1 LNQGFRLRS
10 NPGLE
15 LGNTFGVNS
24 MVTNPKSD
32 EDQKNLNERL
42 RSLKIDRAPAPPA
55 ANKNRSPKLLF
66 LAIAVL
72 IALAAFAYAFLFSGT
87 KTISAAQVRVETG
100 GASAGASVLSATGYV
115 VAHHKIAVGAK
126 VMGRVAWI
134 GVEKGDTVQ
143 EGQVLVRLEDNE
155 FRAQVNQARA
165 NLASAQARLDQLRSG
180 SRPQEKMRDKAT
192 VLQAEARLRQAEAE
206 YQRSDRLYRAGVASK
221 AELDQALAE
230 RDTAAA
236 LLESARQSSTMTD
249 IGPRPEEIRAAQ
261 AEVQQMKAALDYAD
275 TQLAATEIRAPVSG
289 TVLARIVERGEMV
302 TPSATGTSG
311 ARTSVVDLADLN
323 DLQVE
328 LDISQTDFA
337 RLKMDQ
343 RAEIIPEAYPNLRY
357 NGFIEEI
364 APEANRAKSTI
375 QVKVKVENPNQQ
387 LRPEMNARVN
397 FLAENTANK
406 ENNSLGRVLVPKQAV
421 VKKDNSA
428 FVFVIKGDKVEQR
441 AIRQGE
447 EIGDDYHVLEGLS
460 GNESVAIAGVDKLRD
475 GDRVKIQ

>member
-1 LNQGFRLRS
+1 MIGHK
-10 NPGLE
+10 E
-15 LGNTFGVNS
+15 A
-24 MVTNPKSD
+24 PKSQ
-32 EDQKNLNERL
+32 DQQNLNERL
-42 RSLKIDRAPAPPA
+42 RSLKIDRAPTPSPG
-55 ANKNRSPKLLF
+55 NKNRSPKLLF
-66 LAIAVL
+66 LAIAGL
-72 IALAAFAYAFLFSGT
+72 LALAALGYAFLFSGA
-87 KTISAAQVRVETG
+87 KTISAAPVRVESAG
-100 GASAGASVLSATGYV
+100 GSPGASVLSVTGYV
-115 VAHHKIAVGAK
+115 VAHHKISVGAK

-134 GVEKGDTVQ
+134 GVEKGDNVQ
-143 EGQVLVRLEDNE
+143 SGQVLVRLEDTE

-180 SRPQEKMRDKAT
+180 SRPQEKLRDKAA
-192 VLQAEARLRQAEAE
+192 VLQAEARLRTAEAE
-206 YQRSDRLYRAGVASK
+206 YQRTERLFRDGVSSRS
-221 AELDQALAE
+221 ELDRAHSE

-236 LLESARQSSTMTD
+236 LLESARQSSTLTD
-249 IGPRPEEIRAAQ
+249 IGPRPEEIRSGQ
-261 AEVQQMKAALDYAD
+261 AEVQQMKAALDYAE

-289 TVLARIVERGEMV
+289 TVLERTVEPGEMV
-302 TPSATGTSG
+302 SPSAVGTSG

-343 RAEIIPEAYPNLRY
+343 RAEIIPEAYPNLKY

-364 APEANRAKSTI
+364 APEANRAKATI
-375 QVKVKVENPNQQ
+375 QVKVKVENPDQQ

-397 FLAENTANK
+397 FFAPNTTGQ

-421 VKKDNSA
+421 VRSDNNA

-441 AIRQGE
+441 TIRAGQ

-460 GNESVAIAGVDKLRD
+460 GNESVAVAGVDKLRD

>member
-1 LNQGFRLRS
+1 
-10 NPGLE
+10 
-15 LGNTFGVNS
+15 
-24 MVTNPKSD
+24 MVTSPKSN
-32 EDQKNLNERL
+32 EDPKNLNERL
-42 RSLKIDRAPAPPA
+42 RSLKIDRAPATSTA
-55 ANKNRSPKLLF
+55 SNTRSPKLLL
-66 LAIAVL
+66 LAIAAL
-72 IALAAFAYAFLFSGT
+72 IAIAALGYVFLFSGT
-87 KTISAAQVRVETG
+87 KTISAAPVRVE
-100 GASAGASVLSATGYV
+100 SAGTSQGASVLSATGYV

-134 GVEKGDTVQ
+134 GVEKGDNVQ
-143 EGQVLVRLEDNE
+143 EGQVLVRLEDSE

-165 NLASAQARLDQLRSG
+165 NLAAAQARLDQLRSG
-180 SRPQEKMRDKAT
+180 SRPQEKLRDKAT
-192 VLQAEARLRQAEAE
+192 VLHAEARLKKAEADYE
-206 YQRSDRLYRAGVASK
+206 RSEKLFRAGVASK

-236 LLESARQSSTMTD
+236 LLEAARQSSTMTD

-261 AEVQQMKAALDYAD
+261 AEVQQMKAALDYAE
-275 TQLAATEIRAPVSG
+275 TQLAATEIKAPVSG
-289 TVLARIVERGEMV
+289 TVLERIVERGEMV
-302 TPSATGTSG
+302 SPSAFGGSG

-357 NGFIEEI
+357 TGYIAEI

-375 QVKVKVENPNQQ
+375 QVKVKVENPDQQ

-397 FLAENTANK
+397 FLAPNTEGK
-406 ENNSLGRVLVPKQAV
+406 ESNSLGRVLVSKQAV
-421 VKKDNSA
+421 VQKDNSS
-428 FVFVIKGDKVEQR
+428 FVFVVKGDKVEQR
-441 AIRQGE
+441 AIRTGG
-447 EIGDDYHVLEGLS
+447 EIGDDYFVLEGLS
-460 GNESVAIAGVDKLRD
+460 GNESVAVAGVDKLSD